1 VSIRAQRLQSPLA
14 VFHGRVGVNPE
25 LMRSILVAEDD
36 RGIQTL
42 LRTILSR
49 EGFVVDCVGDGAE
62 ALQRLEAKRYDA
74 VLLDLMMPNLSG
86 GDVIRRLADR
96 GHDALDRVIVITAA
110 ALHDTAT
117 VDRLPVVRKP
127 FDLDEL
133 RSRVHAIAGP
143 ALSTSA
149 A

>member
-1 VSIRAQRLQSPLA
+1 MI
-14 VFHGRVGVNPE
+14 PE

-49 EGFVVDCVGDGAE
+49 EGFAVDCVDDGAE
-62 ALQRLEAKRYDA
+62 ALERLESKRYDA

-110 ALHDTAT
+110 AIHEATAL
-117 VDRLPVVRKP
+117 DRLPVVRKP

-133 RSRVHAIAGP
+133 RSRVHTVAGAPRQLPEVSMLRSSP
-143 ALSTSA
+143 AA
-149 A
+149 